1 MAEPISVAIPITQ
14 KVIRPEPTNTDPKTV
29 EIAQWT
35 ERDQIGRGA
44 ILSALSNT
52 LFDVYCSDSY
62 TAKSLWDELDLK
74 YNTEE
79 QGLEKYSVSKFM
91 RYQMVED
98 RSMAEQ
104 TYEIINLEHALA
116 DAEMKLPE
124 KFLVMSI
131 VDKFPKSWENF
142 GMTLKHQK
150 GRLSLDDLM
159 IAISIEEEHRNQMH
173 KMPVEHQPRAN
184 LIVGKQKVNKINTNS
199 KAINKS
205 KISKNKKP
213 KANKPCW
220 NCGQVG
226 HWAKLCP
233 NKKAKTG
240 QAVVNMVVGGSSGA
254 STSGATDGYVSV
266 QPELLTI
273 YEPYDWLIDTGAN
286 VHVCADKSLFVSY
299 QAISGRTVSMGN
311 SSTAEVLGIGS
322 VDLKFPSGRIL
333 SLKRVHHVP
342 TVRRNIISG
351 SVIVREGYEL
361 VFKFNKVVIQQFG
374 IFVGKGYLDD
384 GLFKVRVDNNKID
397 VSDSIILNVE
407 SSTLWH
413 SRLGHL
419 NFNSIKRMMNL
430 NLIPSQ
436 NIERNHKCQ
445 VCVEAKQVR
454 KPYQSIER
462 DSEILDLVHTDICEF
477 NGVLTRD
484 HKRYFITFIDDCS
497 RYCYVF
503 LMKNKDEALDKFILF
518 KNEAETQTGK
528 KLKRLRSDRGREYE
542 SSKFNE
548 YCQTFGII
556 HEETPPYSPSSNGMA
571 ERKNRTFKDMINSL
585 LLTRLPKYLWGEAL
599 NTACH
604 ILNRVPL
611 KHNTST
617 PFELWKGRKPSLKY
631 FRVWGCLAKVLV
643 PEHKRK
649 KLGPKTVDA
658 VFLGYVET
666 SYALRFLV
674 IKSEIP
680 GIEVNTIV
688 EFRDAVFLEDVFPL
702 KTGIPSNVSLNY
714 SLASTSIPEHVEK
727 MSMWGVNSSS
737 SNQTHEES
745 DEPRRSKRARVVKD
759 FGSDFVTYNIEDDPI
774 TFKDAMASS
783 EAKQWKEAVKSEMD
797 SIVSNGTWVLVD
809 LPPGCTTIGCKW
821 IFKRKLKP
829 DGTIDKFKARS
840 VAKGFKQKEGIDYF
854 YTYSPVAR
862 LTTIRVLIALASV
875 YNLPIHQMDVKTA
888 FLYGELEEE
897 IYMDQPEGFVAHG
910 NEYKVCKLVKS
921 LYGLKQAPKQ
931 WHEKFD
937 KTILAFGFTVNEND
951 KCIYCKVKGDKMIIL
966 CLYVDDILLIGSC
979 LDIITET
986 KSFLKNK
993 FEMKDMGEA
1002 NVILGIK
1009 LTRSTDGITIS
1020 QSHYVE
1026 KIIEKF
1032 DYQNSRIAKTPYDPS
1047 VALFKN
1053 ESGVPVAQLR
1063 YSQIIGSLQYLANG
1077 TRPDIS
1083 FSVSKLARYTIL
1095 RYLKGSVSLAI
1106 HYGRFPAVLE
1116 GYSDASWIAKN
1127 SGTELCALDTTGT
1140 EAEWLF
1146 GLLSQLPI
1154 VSQPLSPI
1162 VVHCDNQTTI
1172 AKVRSRK
1179 YNQKTKRHIQ
1189 VRLKSIRALV
1199 SNRVIGI
1206 DFVGTKDNVADP
1218 LTKGLNLSQVHK
1230 SRLGMGL
1237 KTHEAPNRLILCIWS
1252 LSPEILK
1259 GAATARIGLFLKAFM
1274 NKIRTHGLSV
1284 NPKDQHKASG
1294 LLLLTYV
1301 VTLTGLNSR
1310 LSSI

>member
-1 MAEPISVAIPITQ
+1 MLQLNFEDLELPIKGQSYSFFNTQ
-14 KVIRPEPTNTDPKTV
+14 QHSNKATARFLSLSASLVFQRFSNDLALKFLFKRAFECLFEVFFVIQVTRPEPTDTDPKTT

-62 TAKSLWDELDLK
+62 TAKSLWDELDRK

-98 RSMAEQ
+98 RSVAEQ
-104 TYEIINLEHALA
+104 THEIINLEHALA

-142 GMTLKHQK
+142 GMTLKHHK
-150 GRLSLDDLM
+150 WRLSLDDLM
-159 IAISIEEEHRNQMH
+159 IAISIEEEHRNQTH

-184 LIVGKQKVNKINTNS
+184 LIVEKQRVNKINSNS
-199 KAINKS
+199 KAINKG
-205 KISKNKKP
+205 KTTKNKKP

-240 QAVVNMVVGGSSGA
+240 QAFVNMVVGGSSSA
-254 STSGATDGYVSV
+254 STSGATEGYVSA
-266 QPELLTI
+266 I
-273 YEPYDWLIDTGAN
+273 TG
-286 VHVCADKSLFVSY
+286 K
-299 QAISGRTVSMGN
+299 TVSMGN

-351 SVIVREGYEL
+351 SET
-361 VFKFNKVVIQQFG
+361 KPQ
-374 IFVGKGYLDD
+374 
-384 GLFKVRVDNNKID
+384 
-397 VSDSIILNVE
+397 IL
-407 SSTLWH
+407 SS
-413 SRLGHL
+413 
-419 NFNSIKRMMNL
+419 
-430 NLIPSQ
+430 
-436 NIERNHKCQ
+436 
-445 VCVEAKQVR
+445 V
-454 KPYQSIER
+454 
-462 DSEILDLVHTDICEF
+462 
-477 NGVLTRD
+477 
-484 HKRYFITFIDDCS
+484 
-497 RYCYVF
+497 
-503 LMKNKDEALDKFILF
+503 
-518 KNEAETQTGK
+518 
-528 KLKRLRSDRGREYE
+528 
-542 SSKFNE
+542 
-548 YCQTFGII
+548 
-556 HEETPPYSPSSNGMA
+556 
-571 ERKNRTFKDMINSL
+571 
-585 LLTRLPKYLWGEAL
+585 
-599 NTACH
+599 
-604 ILNRVPL
+604 
-611 KHNTST
+611 
-617 PFELWKGRKPSLKY
+617 
-631 FRVWGCLAKVLV
+631 GCLAKVLV
-643 PEHKRK
+643 SEHKRK

-688 EFRDAVFLEDVFPL
+688 EFSDAVFLEDVFPM
-702 KTGIPSNVSLNY
+702 KTGIPSSVSLDD

-727 MSMWGVNSSS
+727 MTNVGVNPNSASL
-737 SNQTHEES
+737 THEES
-745 DEPRRSKRARVVKD
+745 DIPRRSKRARVVKD
-759 FGSDFVTYNIEDDPI
+759 FGSDFVTYNIEDDPV
-774 TFKDAMASS
+774 TFKDAMASL
-783 EAKQWKEAVKSEMD
+783 EAKQWKEAVK
-797 SIVSNGTWVLVD
+797 
-809 LPPGCTTIGCKW
+809 
-821 IFKRKLKP
+821 
-829 DGTIDKFKARS
+829 
-840 VAKGFKQKEGIDYF
+840 
-854 YTYSPVAR
+854 
-862 LTTIRVLIALASV
+862 V
-875 YNLPIHQMDVKTA
+875 YNLSIHQMDVKTA

-910 NEYKVCKLVKS
+910 NERKVCKLVKS

-937 KTILAFGFTVNEND
+937 QTLAFGFTVNEND
-951 KCIYCKVKGDKMIIL
+951 KCIYCKVKGDRIIIL

-979 LDIITET
+979 IEIITET

-1002 NVILGIK
+1002 DVILGIK
-1009 LTRSTDGITIS
+1009 LIRSTDGIAIS

-1026 KIIEKF
+1026 KILEKF
-1032 DYQNSRIAKTPYDPS
+1032 GYQNSRIAKTPYDSS

-1053 ESGVPVAQLR
+1053 ESGVSVAQLR
-1063 YSQIIGSLQYLANG
+1063 YSQIIGSLQYLANS

-1083 FSVSKLARYTIL
+1083 ISVSKLDRYTSCPDKTHWGALDRVL
-1095 RYLKGSVSLAI
+1095 RYLKGTVSLAI
-1106 HYGRFPAVLE
+1106 HYGRFPSVLE

-1127 SGTELCALDTTGT
+1127 SGVMGVQAELCALDTTGT

-1154 VSQPLSPI
+1154 VSQPLPPI
-1162 VVHCDNQTTI
+1162 VVHCDSQTTI

-1199 SNRVIGI
+1199 SDRVIGI

-1218 LTKGLNLSQVHK
+1218 LTKGLDLSQVNK
-1230 SRLGMGL
+1230 SRLWIGL
-1237 KTHEAPNRLILCIWS
+1237 KTH
-1252 LSPEILK
+1252 
-1259 GAATARIGLFLKAFM
+1259 
-1274 NKIRTHGLSV
+1274 
-1284 NPKDQHKASG
+1284 Q
-1294 LLLLTYV
+1294 
-1301 VTLTGLNSR
+1301 
-1310 LSSI
+1310 

>member
-1 MAEPISVAIPITQ
+1 
-14 KVIRPEPTNTDPKTV
+14 
-29 EIAQWT
+29 
-35 ERDQIGRGA
+35 
-44 ILSALSNT
+44 
-52 LFDVYCSDSY
+52 
-62 TAKSLWDELDLK
+62 
-74 YNTEE
+74 
-79 QGLEKYSVSKFM
+79 
-91 RYQMVED
+91 
-98 RSMAEQ
+98 
-104 TYEIINLEHALA
+104 
-116 DAEMKLPE
+116 
-124 KFLVMSI
+124 
-131 VDKFPKSWENF
+131 
-142 GMTLKHQK
+142 
-150 GRLSLDDLM
+150 
-159 IAISIEEEHRNQMH
+159 
-173 KMPVEHQPRAN
+173 MPVEHQPRAN
-184 LIVGKQKVNKINTNS
+184 LIVGKQRVNKINSNS
-199 KAINKS
+199 KAINKG
-205 KISKNKKP
+205 KTTKNKKP

-254 STSGATDGYVSV
+254 STSGATEGYVSV

-273 YEPYDWLIDTGAN
+273 YEPCDWLIDIGAN

-299 QAISGRTVSMGN
+299 QAITGKTVSMGN

-361 VFKFNKVVIQQFG
+361 AFKFNKVVIQQFG

-384 GLFKVRVDNNKID
+384 GLFKVRVENNKNVI
-397 VSDSIILNVE
+397 SDSIILNVE
-407 SSTLWH
+407 TSTLWH
-413 SRLGHL
+413 S
-419 NFNSIKRMMNL
+419 
-430 NLIPSQ
+430 
-436 NIERNHKCQ
+436 
-445 VCVEAKQVR
+445 
-454 KPYQSIER
+454 
-462 DSEILDLVHTDICEF
+462 
-477 NGVLTRD
+477 
-484 HKRYFITFIDDCS
+484 
-497 RYCYVF
+497 
-503 LMKNKDEALDKFILF
+503 
-518 KNEAETQTGK
+518 
-528 KLKRLRSDRGREYE
+528 
-542 SSKFNE
+542 
-548 YCQTFGII
+548 
-556 HEETPPYSPSSNGMA
+556 
-571 ERKNRTFKDMINSL
+571 
-585 LLTRLPKYLWGEAL
+585 
-599 NTACH
+599 
-604 ILNRVPL
+604 
-611 KHNTST
+611 
-617 PFELWKGRKPSLKY
+617 RKPSLKY

-688 EFRDAVFLEDVFPL
+688 EFRDAVFPEDVFPM
-702 KTGIPSNVSLNY
+702 KTGIPSSVSFDD

-727 MSMWGVNSSS
+727 MTNVGVNPNSTSL
-737 SNQTHEES
+737 TPEES
-745 DEPRRSKRARVVKD
+745 DIPRRSKRARVVKD
-759 FGSDFVTYNIEDDPI
+759 FESDFVTYNIEDDPV

-797 SIVSNGTWVLVD
+797 SIVYNGTWVLID

-821 IFKRKLKP
+821 IFKKKLKP
-829 DGTIDKFKARS
+829 DGSIDKFKARL

-854 YTYSPVAR
+854 DTYSPVAR

-875 YNLPIHQMDVKTA
+875 YNLSIHQMDVKTA

-910 NEYKVCKLVKS
+910 NEHKVCKLVKS

-937 KTILAFGFTVNEND
+937 QTILAFGFTVNEND
-951 KCIYCKVKGDKMIIL
+951 KCIYCKVKGDRIIIL

-979 LDIITET
+979 IETINET

-1002 NVILGIK
+1002 DVILGIK
-1009 LTRSTDGITIS
+1009 LIRSTDGIAIS

-1032 DYQNSRIAKTPYDPS
+1032 GYQNSRIAKTPYDSS

-1053 ESGVPVAQLR
+1053 ESGVSVAQLR
-1063 YSQIIGSLQYLANG
+1063 YSQIIGSLQYLTNG

-1083 FSVSKLARYTIL
+1083 FSVSKPARYTSCPDKTHWGALDRVL
-1095 RYLKGSVSLAI
+1095 RYLKGTVSLAI

-1127 SGTELCALDTTGT
+1127 SGSNGCSGYVFTLGGGAVSWKSAKQTLITRSTFEAELCALDTTGT
-1140 EAEWLF
+1140 EAKWLF

-1154 VSQPLSPI
+1154 VSQPLPPI
-1162 VVHCDNQTTI
+1162 DVHCDSQTTI

-1199 SNRVIGI
+1199 SDRVIGI

-1218 LTKGLNLSQVHK
+1218 LTK
-1230 SRLGMGL
+1230 
-1237 KTHEAPNRLILCIWS
+1237 
-1252 LSPEILK
+1252 
-1259 GAATARIGLFLKAFM
+1259 
-1274 NKIRTHGLSV
+1274 
-1284 NPKDQHKASG
+1284 
-1294 LLLLTYV
+1294 
-1301 VTLTGLNSR
+1301 
-1310 LSSI
+1310 

>member
-1 MAEPISVAIPITQ
+1 MKIWLTM
-14 KVIRPEPTNTDPKTV
+14 KGLLTVIQVTRPEPTDTDPKTA

-62 TAKSLWDELDLK
+62 TAKSLWDELDRK

-98 RSMAEQ
+98 RSVAEQ
-104 TYEIINLEHALA
+104 THEIINLEHALA

-159 IAISIEEEHRNQMH
+159 IAISIEEEHRNQTH

-184 LIVGKQKVNKINTNS
+184 LIVGKQRVNKINSNS
-199 KAINKS
+199 KAINKG
-205 KISKNKKP
+205 KTTKNKKP

-220 NCGQVG
+220 NCGQ
-226 HWAKLCP
+226 AI
-233 NKKAKTG
+233 TG
-240 QAVVNMVVGGSSGA
+240 
-254 STSGATDGYVSV
+254 
-266 QPELLTI
+266 
-273 YEPYDWLIDTGAN
+273 
-286 VHVCADKSLFVSY
+286 K
-299 QAISGRTVSMGN
+299 TVSMGN

-351 SVIVREGYEL
+351 S
-361 VFKFNKVVIQQFG
+361 
-374 IFVGKGYLDD
+374 
-384 GLFKVRVDNNKID
+384 
-397 VSDSIILNVE
+397 S
-407 SSTLWH
+407 
-413 SRLGHL
+413 
-419 NFNSIKRMMNL
+419 
-430 NLIPSQ
+430 PS
-436 NIERNHKCQ
+436 
-445 VCVEAKQVR
+445 
-454 KPYQSIER
+454 
-462 DSEILDLVHTDICEF
+462 
-477 NGVLTRD
+477 
-484 HKRYFITFIDDCS
+484 
-497 RYCYVF
+497 
-503 LMKNKDEALDKFILF
+503 
-518 KNEAETQTGK
+518 ETQY
-528 KLKRLRSDRGREYE
+528 EY
-542 SSKFNE
+542 
-548 YCQTFGII
+548 
-556 HEETPPYSPSSNGMA
+556 
-571 ERKNRTFKDMINSL
+571 
-585 LLTRLPKYLWGEAL
+585 
-599 NTACH
+599 
-604 ILNRVPL
+604 
-611 KHNTST
+611 

-688 EFRDAVFLEDVFPL
+688 EFRDAVFLEDVFPM
-702 KTGIPSNVSLNY
+702 KTGIPSSVSLDD

-727 MSMWGVNSSS
+727 MTNVG
-737 SNQTHEES
+737 
-745 DEPRRSKRARVVKD
+745 
-759 FGSDFVTYNIEDDPI
+759 DDPV
-774 TFKDAMASS
+774 TFKDAMASL

-821 IFKRKLKP
+821 IFKKKLKP
-829 DGTIDKFKARS
+829 DGSIDKFKARL

-854 YTYSPVAR
+854 DTYSPVAR

-875 YNLPIHQMDVKTA
+875 YNLSIHQMDVKTA
-888 FLYGELEEE
+888 FLYGELDEE

-910 NEYKVCKLVKS
+910 NERKVCKLVKS

-937 KTILAFGFTVNEND
+937 QTILAFGFSVNEND
-951 KCIYCKVKGDKMIIL
+951 KCIYCKVKGDRIIIL

-979 LDIITET
+979 IEIITET

-1002 NVILGIK
+1002 DVILGIK
-1009 LTRSTDGITIS
+1009 LIRSTDGIAIS

-1026 KIIEKF
+1026 KILEKF
-1032 DYQNSRIAKTPYDPS
+1032 GYQNSRIAKTPYDSS

-1053 ESGVPVAQLR
+1053 ESGVSVAQLR

-1083 FSVSKLARYTIL
+1083 FCVSKLARYTSCPNKTHWGALDRVL
-1095 RYLKGSVSLAI
+1095 RYLKGTVSLAI

-1127 SGTELCALDTTGT
+1127 SGSNGCSGYVFTLGGAQS
-1140 EAEWLF
+1140 
-1146 GLLSQLPI
+1146 LLE
-1154 VSQPLSPI
+1154 V
-1162 VVHCDNQTTI
+1162 CKTDFDNP
-1172 AKVRSRK
+1172 V
-1179 YNQKTKRHIQ
+1179 Y
-1189 VRLKSIRALV
+1189 
-1199 SNRVIGI
+1199 
-1206 DFVGTKDNVADP
+1206 F
-1218 LTKGLNLSQVHK
+1218 
-1230 SRLGMGL
+1230 
-1237 KTHEAPNRLILCIWS
+1237 
-1252 LSPEILK
+1252 
-1259 GAATARIGLFLKAFM
+1259 
-1274 NKIRTHGLSV
+1274 
-1284 NPKDQHKASG
+1284 
-1294 LLLLTYV
+1294 
-1301 VTLTGLNSR
+1301 
-1310 LSSI
+1310 

>member
-1 MAEPISVAIPITQ
+1 MKIWLTM
-14 KVIRPEPTNTDPKTV
+14 KGLLTVIQVTRPEPTDTDPKTA

-62 TAKSLWDELDLK
+62 TAKSLWDELDRK

-98 RSMAEQ
+98 RSIAEQ
-104 TYEIINLEHALA
+104 THEIINLEHALA

-159 IAISIEEEHRNQMH
+159 IAISIEEEHRNQTH

-184 LIVGKQKVNKINTNS
+184 LIVGKQRVNKINSNS
-199 KAINKS
+199 KAINKG
-205 KISKNKKP
+205 KTTKNKKP

-226 HWAKLCP
+226 HWAKLCS

-254 STSGATDGYVSV
+254 STSGATEGYVSI

-273 YEPYDWLIDTGAN
+273 YDPCDWLIDTGAN
-286 VHVCADKSLFVSY
+286 VHVCADKSLFMSY
-299 QAISGRTVSMGN
+299 QAITGKTVSMGN

-361 VFKFNKVVIQQFG
+361 AFKFNKVVIQQ
-374 IFVGKGYLDD
+374 
-384 GLFKVRVDNNKID
+384 
-397 VSDSIILNVE
+397 
-407 SSTLWH
+407 
-413 SRLGHL
+413 
-419 NFNSIKRMMNL
+419 
-430 NLIPSQ
+430 
-436 NIERNHKCQ
+436 
-445 VCVEAKQVR
+445 
-454 KPYQSIER
+454 
-462 DSEILDLVHTDICEF
+462 IC
-477 NGVLTRD
+477 
-484 HKRYFITFIDDCS
+484 K
-497 RYCYVF
+497 YCYVF

-528 KLKRLRSDRGREYE
+528 KLKRLRSDRGGEYE
-542 SSKFNE
+542 SSKFTE
-548 YCQTFGII
+548 YCQTSGII
-556 HEETPPYSPSSNGMA
+556 HEETPPYSPSSNGVV

-585 LLTRLPKYLWGEAL
+585 LLTSGLPKYLWGEAL

-604 ILNRVPL
+604 ILNKVPL

-688 EFRDAVFLEDVFPL
+688 EFHDAVFLEDVFPM
-702 KTGIPSNVSLNY
+702 KTEIPSSVSLDD
-714 SLASTSIPEHVEK
+714 SLTSTSIPEHVEK
-727 MSMWGVNSSS
+727 MTNVGVNPNSASL
-737 SNQTHEES
+737 THEES
-745 DEPRRSKRARVVKD
+745 DIPRRSKRARVVKD
-759 FGSDFVTYNIEDDPI
+759 FGNDFVTFNIEDDPV
-774 TFKDAMASS
+774 TFKDAMASL

-797 SIVSNGTWVLVD
+797 SVVSNGTWVLVD
-809 LPPGCTTIGCKW
+809 LPLGCTTIGCKW
-821 IFKRKLKP
+821 IFKKKLKP
-829 DGTIDKFKARS
+829 DGSIDKFKARL

-854 YTYSPVAR
+854 DTYSPVAQ
-862 LTTIRVLIALASV
+862 LTTIRVLIALVSV
-875 YNLPIHQMDVKTA
+875 YNLSIHQMDVKIA

-910 NEYKVCKLVKS
+910 NERKVCKLVKS

-937 KTILAFGFTVNEND
+937 QTILAFGFTVNEND
-951 KCIYCKVKGDKMIIL
+951 KCIYCKVKGDRIIIL

-979 LDIITET
+979 IEIITET
-986 KSFLKNK
+986 KPFLKNK

-1002 NVILGIK
+1002 GVILGIK
-1009 LTRSTDGITIS
+1009 LIRSTDGIAIS

-1026 KIIEKF
+1026 KILEKF
-1032 DYQNSRIAKTPYDPS
+1032 GYQNSRTAKTPYDSS

-1053 ESGVPVAQLR
+1053 ESGVSVAQLR
-1063 YSQIIGSLQYLANG
+1063 YSQIIGSLQYLAND

-1083 FSVSKLARYTIL
+1083 FSVSKLARYTSCPDKTHWGALDRVL
-1095 RYLKGSVSLAI
+1095 RYLKGTVSLAI

-1127 SGTELCALDTTGT
+1127 SGSNGCSGYVFTLGGA
-1140 EAEWLF
+1140 
-1146 GLLSQLPI
+1146 Q
-1154 VSQPLSPI
+1154 SPGSL
-1162 VVHCDNQTTI
+1162 Q
-1172 AKVRSRK
+1172 
-1179 YNQKTKRHIQ
+1179 
-1189 VRLKSIRALV
+1189 
-1199 SNRVIGI
+1199 
-1206 DFVGTKDNVADP
+1206 
-1218 LTKGLNLSQVHK
+1218 
-1230 SRLGMGL
+1230 
-1237 KTHEAPNRLILCIWS
+1237 NRL
-1252 LSPEILK
+1252 
-1259 GAATARIGLFLKAFM
+1259 
-1274 NKIRTHGLSV
+1274 
-1284 NPKDQHKASG
+1284 
-1294 LLLLTYV
+1294 
-1301 VTLTGLNSR
+1301 
-1310 LSSI
+1310 